1 MEDVGAMEEFERTLV
16 GGTRREDAAEGG
28 GRRAP
33 FPGRGGAGMLPNV
46 GGLRRGGLGG
56 LVIVGGASVGDSMVS
71 GRPRTTG
78 RVASSFFELLFA
90 SGSLVDTIA
99 GAESGILSIAV
110 FVWGMIAGLDTV
122 APLTASKSFSYVRKR

>member
-90 SGSLVDTIA
+90 LAPSLTPLLAQSLESCLLLFLSG
-99 GAESGILSIAV
+99 E
-110 FVWGMIAGLDTV
+110 
-122 APLTASKSFSYVRKR
+122 